1 MKTFTAAP
9 TKSPLPGTPHPDR
22 PPMASAPCHDLE
34 QDDRAVNIGE
44 KKKAL
49 LDERKLTITEAAR
62 VLSIGTTSLRRII
75 ANGEITVVRMTNKTL
90 ILESDL
96 EAYLAASRGRLTVA
110 KPVIRRL
117 PQLPREVASSKHL
130 G

>member
-1 MKTFTAAP
+1 MGPKTCP
-9 TKSPLPGTPHPDR
+9 
-22 PPMASAPCHDLE
+22 DLE
-34 QDDRAVNIGE
+34 QSKRTDRDIE
-44 KKKAL
+44 RRKPL
-49 LDERKLTITEAAR
+49 LEERKLTIAEAAR

-96 EAYLAASRGRLTVA
+96 EAYLAASRGRLTVV
-110 KPVIRRL
+110 KPVARRL
-117 PQLPREVASSKHL
+117 PQLPHEVASSKHL

>member
-1 MKTFTAAP
+1 MKDFNAA
-9 TKSPLPGTPHPDR
+9 TDQSPPHGAHQPGHQTMG
-22 PPMASAPCHDLE
+22 PMTCPDLE
-34 QDDRAVNIGE
+34 QTKRSDRDIE
-44 KKKAL
+44 RRKPL
-49 LDERKLTITEAAR
+49 LNERKLTIAEAAR

-110 KPVIRRL
+110 KPVARRL
-117 PQLPREVASSKHL
+117 PQLPHEVASSKHL